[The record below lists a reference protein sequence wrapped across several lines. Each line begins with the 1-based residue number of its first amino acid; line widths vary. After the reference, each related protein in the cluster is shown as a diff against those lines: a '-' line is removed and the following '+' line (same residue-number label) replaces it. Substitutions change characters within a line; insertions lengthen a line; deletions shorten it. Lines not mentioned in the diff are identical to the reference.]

1 MSPKVLYLTHRW
13 SSRFK
18 DVFTTIVLNEV
29 LKVEGRSLSD
39 KKKYHHLTVHERR
52 VTTSSGWS
60 YSGRFSP
67 FGACSD
73 KGGSGKAWGPEEGR
87 GRGKKK
93 KRDDL
98 WALGETE
105 PRGYPSLSGREVRER
120 EKRGLD
126 GRVRGAEGEGPNGPP
141 NHILHLRV
149 ILGVYILSAMQMWG
163 SEGRY
168 SSLHALQ

>member
-1 MSPKVLYLTHRW
+1 MVDSVQIK
-13 SSRFK
+13 
-18 DVFTTIVLNEV
+18 EG
-29 LKVEGRSLSD
+29 VEKHGGLR
-39 KKKYHHLTVHERR
+39 
-52 VTTSSGWS
+52 
-60 YSGRFSP
+60 
-67 FGACSD
+67 
-73 KGGSGKAWGPEEGR
+73 KG
-87 GRGKKK
+87 GKKK

-141 NHILHLRV
+141 NHILHLGV

-163 SEGRY
+163 GESRY
-168 SSLHALQ
+168 SPLRTLQELCGSGERRHGKYLFQLEAGLIVDVHLQGT